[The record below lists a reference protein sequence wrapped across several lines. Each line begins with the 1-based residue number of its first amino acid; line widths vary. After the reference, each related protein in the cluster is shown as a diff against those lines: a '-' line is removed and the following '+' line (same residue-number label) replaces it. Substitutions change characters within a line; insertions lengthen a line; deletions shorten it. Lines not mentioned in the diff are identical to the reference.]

1 MGFLDSTDRIV
12 EESTSP
18 VDEIESEELKLQK
31 EKSSGFLITDEEAE
45 DEEAG
50 LEFIIKSN
58 KKSTNLFF

>member
-1 MGFLDSTDRIV
+1 V